1 MKARSTYRVRLVA
14 LAVAV
19 GMLAAA
25 CSSKTSTAS
34 TKPTTGDSAGSTS
47 GILGTA
53 KAANT
58 AMIAGTNRTPP
69 GNAPTPPKN
78 KSVWVISCLQA
89 AAGCATPAAAIR
101 QAARAL
107 GWKTT
112 VVDGKF
118 NPDTWAGG
126 IRQAISAK
134 ADAIVTIGF
143 DCSAVKQPLLEAK
156 AAHVV
161 TIGVYGLDCN
171 DPSVGGQPEYSSLLK
186 LGQPTADYFKSW
198 GKAQADYIIANSDA
212 KAKVITV
219 DHSDTLITAYVGEG
233 FDAEMAK
240 CTTCT
245 VVNKVKMVGADLAG
259 PILQKVQ
266 TALVQHPEAT
276 WVHLPYD
283 NLALVLAQTIKSA
296 HPGIELTAGEG
307 FAPNADLIRQGTETA
322 GIAVPVSWEGYAAV
336 DTIIRLLAGQT
347 SIPDSGIGLQVMD
360 KTHNLP
366 PSGGYVPSVNYVAA
380 YRKSWGLG

>member
-1 MKARSTYRVRLVA
+1 MKPQSTYRVPLVA

-19 GMLAAA
+19 GLLATA
-25 CSSKTSTAS
+25 CSSNSAAAPAAS
-34 TKPTTGDSAGSTS
+34 SGGSAGSAT
-47 GILGTA
+47 GILA
-53 KAANT
+53 SAQAAN
-58 AMIAGTNRTPP
+58 AAVLAGTNRTPP

-89 AAGCATPAAAIR
+89 AAGCATPAAAIQ
-101 QAARAL
+101 QAAGAL

-126 IRQAISAK
+126 IRQAIAAK

-219 DHSDTLITAYVGEG
+219 DHSDTLITAYLGEG

-240 CTTCT
+240 CGTCT

-266 TALVQHPEAT
+266 TALVAHPEAT

-283 NLALVLAQTIKSA
+283 NLALVLAQTIKST
-296 HPGIELTAGEG
+296 HPGIKVTAGEG

-322 GIAVPVSWEGYAAV
+322 GVAVPVSWEGYAAV
-336 DTIIRLLAGQT
+336 DTIVRLLDGQS

-366 PSGGYVPSVNYVAA
+366 ASGGYVPSVNYVAA
-380 YRKSWGLG
+380 YRTSWGLG